1 MSACFCTWKCLQ
13 VSVCVWTL
21 WSPCSL
27 PLARWKTL
35 TWDSLLMSF
44 FHKSRS
50 LQQTSKSATAENRNC
65 CHGTNDWDEKESF
78 NATQQSF
85 AAFIQGMCLHYIIYD
100 QGRILEPISRLIY
113 ILIQLNVDSLN
124 PFANNVNRSRSIIKN
139 IYIFVV
145 QVWNYMNASKLWQN
159 YNFWVNYTFNVQNIV
174 ILFEN
179 FNTTIP
185 NIYTH
190 TYRVWGVRVV
200 VSETHLSAFH
210 LLSTLRH
217 SRYMIWQIFT

>member
-1 MSACFCTWKCLQ
+1 
-13 VSVCVWTL
+13 
-21 WSPCSL
+21 
-27 PLARWKTL
+27 
-35 TWDSLLMSF
+35 MSF

-124 PFANNVNRSRSIIKN
+124 PFANNVNRSRSIIKKY
-139 IYIFVV
+139 IYIC
-145 QVWNYMNASKLWQN
+145 STGLKLH
-159 YNFWVNYTFNVQNIV
+159 
-174 ILFEN
+174 E
-179 FNTTIP
+179 
-185 NIYTH
+185 
-190 TYRVWGVRVV
+190 RK
-200 VSETHLSAFH
+200 
-210 LLSTLRH
+210 
-217 SRYMIWQIFT
+217 